1 MPQHHNLC
9 EWLNPSTG
17 CIFSFACGP
26 LSKQRYINP
35 KLERELIDFRREVEA
50 KHAKAETARYRYPRK
65 EVLAAAITTIAK
77 MDEAPKGTGGNEHL
91 KIKEYIRQENI
102 TQIIRNSK
110 MRRSK
115 NR

>member
-17 CIFSFACGP
+17 CTFSFACGP

-50 KHAKAETARYRYPRK
+50 KHAKAETARYRYPRR
-65 EVLAAAITTIAK
+65 EVLAAATTTTIAM
-77 MDEAPKGTGGNEHL
+77 MDEAPKGTAGNEHL

-102 TQIIRNSK
+102 TQIIRNSQ
-110 MRRSK
+110 MRRS
-115 NR
+115 